1 MLMVLRGKSSISQAC
16 CFGRLPIWPEIS
28 KPSQTFVSVCRY
40 PFTLQRTATSSMNC
54 GIGNLWKVT
63 TSWQESCSVFS
74 LGTLEKGSGPETFSG
89 LGLVGLDRGD
99 ICHIIPNLQHCTVLL
114 TIGIGGT
121 LATSHQIV
129 LYHTTTRH
137 GDKMYQYHVLGLVVL
152 DREEVLV
159 RKRARFYCRARPR
172 GHFDPGCQVY
182 SSQSCSFVLLDVQ

>member
-1 MLMVLRGKSSISQAC
+1 MK
-16 CFGRLPIWPEIS
+16 
-28 KPSQTFVSVCRY
+28 
-40 PFTLQRTATSSMNC
+40 C

-74 LGTLEKGSGPETFSG
+74 LGTLEKGSGPESFSG

-159 RKRARFYCRARPR
+159 RKRAEFYYKL
-172 GHFDPGCQVY
+172 GSTSGW
-182 SSQSCSFVLLDVQ
+182 VLLLGRAKGAFWPRMSGLLKPKQLLCTTGCSIMILSSVYFGIFCSWLASH